1 MDKER
6 KINKE
11 KKYRKIYIIEIYVIL
26 YGTEIILKSMKM
38 LKKNLKIIKYM
49 NNV

>member
-38 LKKNLKIIKYM
+38 LKKNLKNY
-49 NNV
+49 